1 MVVNLE
7 SYNSQ
12 LPTRA
17 RMDKITRSAWRNIP
31 ISCSAA
37 FRGGADTRQLPT
49 ISKGKLIVR
58 CPWNSCEHSSKKMES
73 RSMSQISGRSARS
86 TIPGFAK
93 SRSRLPASYLL
104 ERISLRDCLP
114 DRRIATFDSSR
125 LASIKNHFTS
135 HRLP

>member
-7 SYNSQ
+7 SYNSR

-37 FRGGADTRQLPT
+37 FRCGADTRQLPT

-58 CPWNSCEHSSKKMES
+58 
-73 RSMSQISGRSARS
+73 
-86 TIPGFAK
+86 
-93 SRSRLPASYLL
+93 
-104 ERISLRDCLP
+104 
-114 DRRIATFDSSR
+114 
-125 LASIKNHFTS
+125 
-135 HRLP
+135 